1 MENLVIY
8 LNSLSGKWINK
19 ATNQKVKIQNHVIEI
34 YIAEYDP
41 PMFVPQEVKEEKI
54 YIVPLSDSDCTCKL
68 TNCRGAWTLKFFS
81 IDKVVIINNPD
92 RNPKPI
98 ACTFERII

>member
-1 MENLVIY
+1 MENLAIY
-8 LNSLSGKWINK
+8 LKSLSGKWINK

-41 PMFVPQEVKEEKI
+41 PMFVSQEVKEEKI
-54 YIVPLSDSDCTCKL
+54 YIVPLSYNDCTCKL
-68 TNCRGAWTLKFFS
+68 TNCHGSWTLKFFS
-81 IDKVVIINNPD
+81 RDKVLISNNPD
-92 RNPKPI
+92 INSKPI